1 MIRQTTMIR
10 QRWKP
15 VVVAVLLS
23 SRSYALVSVPPLSRE
38 IFSVAPMVSHTN
50 RHYHYFFGLLSRHA
64 HLYTEMIHANHIIHL
79 FDSEIDT
86 PGIIATD
93 EQIME
98 TINKPTR
105 QKGIQTIHELLR
117 ISTSTTTASPL
128 ILQLGGNDPER
139 LAQAAAIGAAMG
151 YDAINLNCGCPSNAV
166 AGERGS
172 GAAHMK
178 DPSHVA
184 YCLERISERITSI
197 ANMNGCK
204 KVQLSVKHRLGVA
217 EASGYDAD
225 ADRKMDDTVAFT
237 TCRQFVKAITANTDV
252 TKLLVHARLGLLGD
266 FGAMDGTSETTLWVP
281 GQVTDTNGKVDHKRE
296 QYQAKKRARSQT
308 IQNRSVPP
316 LRPNVVNMLAEDM
329 KHLEFVTNGGI
340 SSMETINAR
349 LHGQPSNLVGAMIGR
364 AVINHPCSFAE
375 VDRLWG
381 ETPTSRTRG
390 AVLEDFIGY
399 CKREEERVK
408 ALGATD
414 GDILNLRQRL
424 VAVPFQLF
432 AGEDGSNQYQRRIR
446 KLIHRPDRYSSHVI
460 LMAALSEVPTISREL
475 PVTMYVPISAIQDF
489 DFVHRSGPFQRRIK

>member
-1 MIRQTTMIR
+1 M
-10 QRWKP
+10 
-15 VVVAVLLS
+15 
-23 SRSYALVSVPPLSRE
+23 
-38 IFSVAPMVSHTN
+38 APMVSHTN
-50 RHYHYFFGLLSRHA
+50 RHYHYFFRLLSKHA

-79 FDSEIDT
+79 FDSEMDT
-86 PGIIATD
+86 PGIVATD

-98 TINKPTR
+98 TLHKPTR
-105 QKGIQTIHELLR
+105 QKGAPTIHELLR
-117 ISTSTTTASPL
+117 ISTSATTASPL
-128 ILQLGGNDPER
+128 VLQLGGNDPER
-139 LAQAAAIGAAMG
+139 LAQAAAIGIAMG

-184 YCLERISERITSI
+184 YCLERISERIASMTLMTSRPKI
-197 ANMNGCK
+197 
-204 KVQLSVKHRLGVA
+204 QLSVKHRLGVA
-217 EASGYDAD
+217 EASGYDAG

-266 FGAMDGTSETTLWVP
+266 FDADDGTSDTALWVP
-281 GQVTDTNGKVDHKRE
+281 GQVTDTIGKVDHKRE
-296 QYQAKKRARSQT
+296 QYQAKRRARSQT

-340 SSMETINAR
+340 NSMDAIDAR
-349 LHGQPSNLVGAMIGR
+349 LQGKPSNLVGAMIGR
-364 AVINHPCSFAE
+364 AVINHPCSFAG
-375 VDRLWG
+375 VDHLWG

-390 AVLEDFIGY
+390 AVIEDYIGY
-399 CKREEERVK
+399 CEREEERVK
-408 ALGATD
+408 SLGATD
-414 GDILNLRQRL
+414 GNILNLRQSL

-446 KLIHRPDRYSSHVI
+446 KLIHRPDRYSSHLV
-460 LMAALSEVPTISREL
+460 LKAALREVPTTSREL
-475 PVTMYVPISAIQDF
+475 PVTEFVPINAIQDF